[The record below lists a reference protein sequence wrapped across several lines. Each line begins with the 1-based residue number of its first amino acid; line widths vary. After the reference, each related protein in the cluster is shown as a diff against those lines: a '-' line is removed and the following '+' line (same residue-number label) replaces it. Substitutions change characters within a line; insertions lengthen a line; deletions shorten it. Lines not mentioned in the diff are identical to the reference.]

1 MKTGMQKMHNS
12 LELIETKVEAKK
24 RQISRGIDIALAW
37 QANKVQPFFFFR
49 PFWMAVFLL
58 SYVPYSFGAVFCF
71 FCVQH
76 WVRNPRLR
84 FVGGKISRMLHGSSG
99 GVWGGVTSRCVS
111 TSFRCKLRY
120 TKGVQGGSRMCC
132 ENVLKI
138 SSQKLLQLNWKQHLR
153 PEAFFH
159 GPSKP
164 GREKMRKNGGFA
176 GWNCDG
182 QKDNDLF
189 WLKSMKKGTKH
200 ELFSWKTGAL
210 AESRN
215 PSICP
220 NTWVWHRY
228 VGALGCQPI
237 MTGGYDS
244 FSNMAF
250 LGAMFPLFRIWL
262 DQSYWGPTKQG
273 PPLMPHTKPENAYG
287 RQWHKGTKVLR
298 HSCLANNLAH
308 HVFPGSQRPLKE

>member
-164 GREKMRKNGGFA
+164 GREKMWKNGGFA
-176 GWNCDG
+176 GWNWDG

-189 WLKSMKKGTKH
+189 WLKSHNEGNTTWTFFREKREHWLNPGTLQFVLTRGCGIAML
-200 ELFSWKTGAL
+200 ELSAANQSWQEAM
-210 AESRN
+210 
-215 PSICP
+215 IHFQ
-220 NTWVWHRY
+220 TW
-228 VGALGCQPI
+228 
-237 MTGGYDS
+237 
-244 FSNMAF
+244 
-250 LGAMFPLFRIWL
+250 LF
-262 DQSYWGPTKQG
+262 
-273 PPLMPHTKPENAYG
+273 
-287 RQWHKGTKVLR
+287 
-298 HSCLANNLAH
+298 
-308 HVFPGSQRPLKE
+308 

>member
-1 MKTGMQKMHNS
+1 MCRTALVRCSVFFAFN
-12 LELIETKVEAKK
+12 IEFE
-24 RQISRGIDIALAW
+24 
-37 QANKVQPFFFFR
+37 
-49 PFWMAVFLL
+49 
-58 SYVPYSFGAVFCF
+58 
-71 FCVQH
+71 
-76 WVRNPRLR
+76 VRNPRLR

-132 ENVLKI
+132 EN
-138 SSQKLLQLNWKQHLR
+138 SQKLLQLNWKQHLR

-164 GREKMRKNGGFA
+164 GREKMWKNEGFA
-176 GWNCDG
+176 GWNRDG

-200 ELFSWKTGAL
+200 ELFSRKTGAL

-220 NTWVWHRY
+220 NMWVW
-228 VGALGCQPI
+228 QPI

-250 LGAMFPLFRIWL
+250 LGAMFPPFRIWL
-262 DQSYWGPTKQG
+262 DQSHWGPTKRG
-273 PPLMPHTKPENAYG
+273 PPLMPHTNRKTPMGGN
-287 RQWHKGTKVLR
+287 GTRRRRTWGTVAWQTT
-298 HSCLANNLAH
+298 STH
-308 HVFPGSQRPLKE
+308 HVFPGSQRPIKE

>member
-12 LELIETKVEAKK
+12 LELIEAKVEAGKTDK
-24 RQISRGIDIALAW
+24 PRNWYCSSLASK
-37 QANKVQPFFFFR
+37 QSATCCFFSDSSL
-49 PFWMAVFLL
+49 AVFLL
-58 SYVPYSFGAVFCF
+58 SYVPYSFGAVFCYF

-76 WVRNPRLR
+76 WFRNPRRR

-138 SSQKLLQLNWKQHLR
+138 SSQKLLQLNWKQYLR

-176 GWNCDG
+176 GWNWDG

-200 ELFSWKTGAL
+200 ELFSRKTGAL

-220 NTWVWHRY
+220 NTWVWH
-228 VGALGCQPI
+228 
-237 MTGGYDS
+237 
-244 FSNMAF
+244 
-250 LGAMFPLFRIWL
+250 
-262 DQSYWGPTKQG
+262 
-273 PPLMPHTKPENAYG
+273 H
-287 RQWHKGTKVLR
+287 
-298 HSCLANNLAH
+298 
-308 HVFPGSQRPLKE
+308 